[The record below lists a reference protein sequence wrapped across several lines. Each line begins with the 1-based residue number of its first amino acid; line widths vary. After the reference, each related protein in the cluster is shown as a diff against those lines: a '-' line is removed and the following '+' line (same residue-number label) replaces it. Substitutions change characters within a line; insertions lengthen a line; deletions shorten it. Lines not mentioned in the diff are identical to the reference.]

1 MADIKVSKEQKGE
14 RSGEVERRQEGGMS
28 RRGEFPSLFSMSPR
42 EFFSANPFT
51 LMRRLTDE
59 MDRAFLSRSGEPAIW
74 SPAVEVR
81 QKGNDLIVSA
91 ELPGLKQDD
100 VKLEVTDEGLIIEGE
115 RKHEHEERGKEGYY
129 HSERSYG
136 RFRRLIPLPEDAKV
150 ENARATFNNG
160 VLEVSIPVPEH
171 ETKRRQ
177 IPIESGGATR
187 TAGGGGGA

>member
-1 MADIKVSKEQKGE
+1 MADIKVTRQQQGQQ
-14 RSGEVERRQEGGMS
+14 SGEVQRREQGGVS
-28 RRGEFPSLFSMSPR
+28 RRGEFPGLFSMSPR
-42 EFFSANPFT
+42 EFFSANPFE
-51 LMRRLTDE
+51 LMRRFTDE
-59 MDRAFLSRSGEPAIW
+59 MDRAFFSRSGEPRMW

-81 QKGNDLIVSA
+81 QKGNDLVVCA

-100 VKLEVTDEGLIIEGE
+100 VKLEVTDQGLVIEGE
-115 RKHEHEERGKEGYY
+115 RKHEQEERSEEGYY

-160 VLEVSIPVPEH
+160 VLEVSIPVPER

-187 TAGGGGGA
+187 TAGGGGS